1 MSPLSPRMCQ
11 PRQNIK
17 VMTDYLCVLFA
28 HFCLH
33 PPAKCK
39 NSWPTLNCFL
49 PYLWWWKLSHLF
61 LLFLRDCRW
70 TFSFLLMILTAVW
83 LLGGHCHVNHAAVP
97 RMQQHEGENL
107 SDIIETIWSNICGP
121 ISMKDICRVAQ
132 PSLMIS
138 NGGASLTHFFK
149 KIIFDRERFFPSAWV

>member
-1 MSPLSPRMCQ
+1 MDLSVNKEAFVVWDDVVLRFNNSGGGLFGCWHTQRRKTTIANSSTPSSFLLVLIMFNVPSPRMCQ

-61 LLFLRDCRW
+61 LTLLFWDERSH
-70 TFSFLLMILTAVW
+70 SFLWFWPPSDYYIVMLIMLLLSQGCNNTKERICLT
-83 LLGGHCHVNHAAVP
+83 
-97 RMQQHEGENL
+97 
-107 SDIIETIWSNICGP
+107 
-121 ISMKDICRVAQ
+121 
-132 PSLMIS
+132 
-138 NGGASLTHFFK
+138 
-149 KIIFDRERFFPSAWV
+149 